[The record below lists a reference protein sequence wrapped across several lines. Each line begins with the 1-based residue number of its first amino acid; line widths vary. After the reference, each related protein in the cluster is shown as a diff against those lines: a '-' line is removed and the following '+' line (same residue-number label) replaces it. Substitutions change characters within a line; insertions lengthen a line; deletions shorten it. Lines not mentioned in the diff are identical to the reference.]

1 MKLYL
6 FFDSNYDEGFE
17 LLSVVGFATSNETT
31 TNNKRRVQMRS
42 KRLLMGAAVIGCL
55 AATMTSGAYAQEAN
69 TIGKFNARAGR
80 QQPSTS
86 AQPNASRRQRQAGA
100 INEQFNAR
108 ASSGRAMRGEHF
120 TYARVSAQRYGRGER
135 GLYARAGVDGGYR
148 GEGSAYRD
156 RAVGADVGVAADYGY
171 RGRPLYA
178 YAPTYEAGYAAGP
191 YYNYAPG
198 YEVAVTTRPYYT
210 PGWNVAYASPYY
222 DYAPG
227 VSFGIGIGPVGIG
240 VGPAWGW

>member
-1 MKLYL
+1 
-6 FFDSNYDEGFE
+6 
-17 LLSVVGFATSNETT
+17 
-31 TNNKRRVQMRS
+31 
-42 KRLLMGAAVIGCL
+42 
-55 AATMTSGAYAQEAN
+55 
-69 TIGKFNARAGR
+69 
-80 QQPSTS
+80 
-86 AQPNASRRQRQAGA
+86 
-100 INEQFNAR
+100 
-108 ASSGRAMRGEHF
+108 MRGEHF
-120 TYARVSAQRYGRGER
+120 PRTRVSPRSATGGGGAASADCMLALVWTAAIE
-135 GLYARAGVDGGYR
+135 ARAR
-148 GEGSAYRD
+148 RAYRD
-156 RAVGADVGVAADYGY
+156 RAVGADVGVALADYGY